1 MNDQMVRPEPLSL
14 RQVPGGLEWFV
25 YDSFLEKRVSQVY
38 STTSAA
44 EAVLMTLISRR
55 G

>member
-1 MNDQMVRPEPLSL
+1 MVRPDPLSI
-14 RQVPGGLEWFV
+14 RQTTTGVEWFV
-25 YDSFLEKRVSQVY
+25 YDSFAEKRVSQVY

-44 EAVLMTLISRR
+44 EAVLATLISRR